1 MARQIIGT
9 NIEGMPLSFLVWN
22 TETLAVEFT
31 RDNGNTFEV
40 IVANNSRDDIS
51 FTSSSLSDGKLTVP
65 ECAVGSCCVIDNNG
79 WMVMPGQQQS
89 GTGVVLDLSGFT
101 VTGTWKVKFV
111 QGKTGGMTPEYVQQL
126 ATTYAIIFGS

>member
-40 IVANNSRDDIS
+40 IVANDSREDIE
-51 FTSSSLSDGKLTVP
+51 FTSSSLTNGKLTVS
-65 ECAVGSCCVIDNNG
+65 ECVVGSCWCVDNNG
-79 WMVMPGQQQS
+79 WLVLPGQQQS
-89 GTGVVLDLSGFT
+89 GTNVILDLSGFT
-101 VTGTWKVKFV
+101 VSGTWKVKFV